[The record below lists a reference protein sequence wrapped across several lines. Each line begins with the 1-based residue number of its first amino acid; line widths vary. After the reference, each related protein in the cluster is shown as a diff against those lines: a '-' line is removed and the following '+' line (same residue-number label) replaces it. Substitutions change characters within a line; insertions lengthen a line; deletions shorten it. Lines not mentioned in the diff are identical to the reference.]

1 MTDLTL
7 ALNHPHAGQGEG
19 EPGVE
24 AVNGC
29 LEMAGVRLLPDDRL
43 EPEPEPDVSPV
54 PLDRVHLP
62 MPPSRWPSPRV
73 HYRRSHCQP
82 VLHAEE
88 HHAESVSVS
97 ATYRAAAK
105 QANEAENEAMSH
117 SALSQNCHGFC
128 KSYYMVEP

>member
-43 EPEPEPDVSPV
+43 EPEPG
-54 PLDRVHLP
+54 PLRCA
-62 MPPSRWPSPRV
+62 SPRV
-73 HYRRSHCQP
+73 RYRRRHCQP
-82 VLHAEE
+82 VLHAVEL
-88 HHAESVSVS
+88 HAENVSVS

-105 QANEAENEAMSH
+105 RASTAENEAMSH
-117 SALSQNCHGFC
+117 SALSQNCHGSC
-128 KSYYMVEP
+128 KSYYMGEP